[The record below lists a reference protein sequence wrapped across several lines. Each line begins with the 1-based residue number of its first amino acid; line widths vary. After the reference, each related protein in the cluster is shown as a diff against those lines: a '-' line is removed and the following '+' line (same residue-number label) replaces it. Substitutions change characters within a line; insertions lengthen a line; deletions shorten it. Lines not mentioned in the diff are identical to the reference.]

1 MKFKKWYI
9 CLSILL
15 FKNLRNMQDEGIWC
29 TFEKERKQAIVCI
42 FSLSIFILTRF
53 LVNCRRPCEDKCSR
67 VRTNGNS
74 LTNILITNR
83 LDNLTSCGENI
94 RLKYRVIFVTVAER
108 RLKSLDWKLSRTVV
122 ERVPTTT
129 LAEPVQACL
138 EYVNLILLSN
148 PLPPSSLLRR
158 CSRYA
163 R

>member
-94 RLKYRVIFVTVAER
+94 RLKYRIIFVTVAER
-108 RLKSLDWKLSRTVV
+108 RLKSLELKIISHRGWTGSNDDACGTRASVP
-122 ERVPTTT
+122 RV
-129 LAEPVQACL
+129 CKF
-138 EYVNLILLSN
+138 NFIK
-148 PLPPSSLLRR
+148 
-158 CSRYA
+158 
-163 R
+163 